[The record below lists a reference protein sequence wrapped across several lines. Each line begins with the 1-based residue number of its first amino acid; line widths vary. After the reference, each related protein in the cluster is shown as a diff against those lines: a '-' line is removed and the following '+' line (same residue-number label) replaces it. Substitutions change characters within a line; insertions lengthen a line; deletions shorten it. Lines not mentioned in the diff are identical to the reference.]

1 MRNNRFPITFLFS
14 YNVQSMCQITSNVD
28 FHCRLYSGTLGFIV
42 CMAEVIANRI
52 KKLHIYFWGG
62 GGVDIYQFKI
72 SFSWTYFFASNLTF
86 LIYLYSNTFRLVLN
100 HLLQSISPFAFHIG
114 RTLLIF
120 ISYVPFIYLNPVFQ
134 GSTTETILLVI
145 VLPISCFSWINM

>member
-1 MRNNRFPITFLFS
+1 MCS
-14 YNVQSMCQITSNVD
+14 Y
-28 FHCRLYSGTLGFIV
+28 CRCYISCAVRYHQRVSANSHILYSHGTLCMIAFLLKV
-42 CMAEVIANRI
+42 CF
-52 KKLHIYFWGG
+52 HIYLR
-62 GGVDIYQFKI
+62 QFKI

-100 HLLQSISPFAFHIG
+100 HLLQSISPFTFHIG